1 MKTESDPPVT
11 EQQRNYDLLLE
22 QSEKLVAL
30 LKESGD
36 EGALEA
42 VIKDRQ
48 KTIEKIMKTDRKMKK
63 VKDKSAPEVIAALGE
78 TLEKII
84 ALDRESNRIIETSRS
99 DLAEKITAMSKSV
112 SAIKGYGPQ
121 TGTGSGKF
129 INVRK

>member
-1 MKTESDPPVT
+1 MKTESDPPVDK
-11 EQQRNYDLLLE
+11 QQRNYDLLLE

-30 LKESGD
+30 LKESAD
-36 EGALEA
+36 EIALEA
-42 VIKDRQ
+42 AVKERQ
-48 KTIEKIMKTDRKMKK
+48 ETIVEIMKTDKKMKK
-63 VKDKSAPEVIAALGE
+63 VKNRPAPELIAKLGA

-84 ALDRESNRIIETSRS
+84 ALDGESNRILETSRS
-99 DLAEKITAMSKSV
+99 DLAEKITAMSKRV